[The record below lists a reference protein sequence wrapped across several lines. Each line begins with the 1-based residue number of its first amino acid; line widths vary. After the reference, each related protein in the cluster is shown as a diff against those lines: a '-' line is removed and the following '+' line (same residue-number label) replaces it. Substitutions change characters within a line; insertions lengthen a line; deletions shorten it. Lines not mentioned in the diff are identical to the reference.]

1 MTWGLAAAL
10 LAAICYGAASV
21 LQAIAARDT
30 PAGDGVDP
38 RLVVRVMRQTPFLL
52 GLGLDTAGFGLQ
64 FWALRS
70 QPVFVVQAALAAS
83 LAVTAVVAT
92 VALRLRLSVPQWVA
106 VAAVCGGLALL
117 GLSAG
122 AESARPAGFAFRIAL
137 LPAAALLGVLGLAA
151 LRLPVRLRSAT
162 LGLVAGLAFG
172 VVALAARSVTS
183 FAPGRLIREPAVYAM
198 ALGGVV
204 AFLYL
209 TTGLQRGAVT
219 TVTAGLVI
227 GETVLPSVLGV
238 AVFGDG
244 TRAGF
249 VPVAV
254 VGFALAL
261 AGCLALARFGSLEE
275 PGAPRP
281 DQRASPPP

>member
-1 MTWGLAAAL
+1 MSWGLVAAI
-10 LAAICYGAASV
+10 LAAICYGVASV
-21 LQAIAARDT
+21 LQAVAARAT
-30 PAGDGVDP
+30 PAGEGVDP

-52 GLGLDTAGFGLQ
+52 GLALDGAGFGFQ

-92 VALRLRLSVPQWVA
+92 MVLRLKLTGPQWAA
-106 VAAVCGGLALL
+106 VGAVCGGLALL

-122 AESARPAGFAFRIAL
+122 AESARHASTAFRIAL
-137 LPAAALLGVLGLAA
+137 LPTAVALGVAGLAA
-151 LRLPVRLRSAT
+151 LRLPVRARSAA

-172 VVALAARSVTS
+172 VVALAARSVTA
-183 FAPGRLIREPAVYAM
+183 FDPGRLVRDPAVYALVL
-198 ALGGVV
+198 AGAV
-204 AFLYL
+204 AFVYL

-238 AVFGDG
+238 LVFGDG

-249 VPVAV
+249 GPVAV
-254 VGFALAL
+254 AGFALAL
-261 AGCLALARFGSLEE
+261 GGCLALARFGSLEE
-275 PGAPRP
+275 PVGPA
-281 DQRASPPP
+281 